1 MILFITGAGISAPSG
16 IPTYRGQEDSLYND
30 KELMTLMS
38 KESLTN
44 NFNNLKIHLERW
56 KNFVQTKTY
65 NEAHRLV
72 TELCNKYDGYVI
84 TQNVDNFHELSGLPE
99 NHLYHIHGSLFEQR
113 KDYNIPDVVLFG
125 DNLKDEP
132 STFNIDNIS
141 TIILVGTSLTVNSVD
156 EYLLPNIDLYV
167 INKEK
172 PVVKLEDYNFKSIT
186 YILDDVIKG
195 LKQFKEMLYESNN
208 FNRN

>member
-44 NFNNLKIHLERW
+44 NFNNLKIHLEQW

-65 NEAHRLV
+65 NKAHRLV

-99 NHLYHIHGSLFEQR
+99 NRLYHIHGSLFEQR

-125 DNLKDEP
+125 DDLKDDP
-132 STFNIDNIS
+132 FTFDSIT
-141 TIILVGTSLTVNSVD
+141 TIVLVGTSLTVNSVD
-156 EYLLPNIDLYV
+156 EYLSPNTDLYI

-172 PVVKLEDYNFKSIT
+172 PVVVLEDYNFKSIT
-186 YILDDVIKG
+186 YILDDVVEG

>member
-44 NFNNLKIHLERW
+44 NFNNLKIHLEQW

-65 NEAHRLV
+65 NKAHRLV

-99 NHLYHIHGSLFEQR
+99 NRLYHIHGSLFEQR

-125 DNLKDEP
+125 DDLKDES
-132 STFNIDNIS
+132 STFNIDNIT

-156 EYLLPNIDLYV
+156 EYLLPNTNLYI

-172 PVVKLEDYNFKSIT
+172 PVVALEDYNFKSIT
-186 YILDDVIKG
+186 YILDDVVEG

>member
-38 KESLTN
+38 KDSLTN
-44 NFNNLKIHLERW
+44 NFNNLKIHLEQW

-65 NEAHRLV
+65 NKAHRLV

-99 NHLYHIHGSLFEQR
+99 NRLYHIHGSLFEQR

-125 DNLKDEP
+125 DDLKDDP
-132 STFNIDNIS
+132 FTFDS
-141 TIILVGTSLTVNSVD
+141 VTTIVLVGTSLTVNSVD
-156 EYLLPNIDLYV
+156 EYLLPNTDLYI

-172 PVVKLEDYNFKSIT
+172 PVVALEDYNFKSIT
-186 YILDDVIKG
+186 YILDDVVEG